1 MPNRPTPLITGEI
14 YHVLNRGTGSIPIFK
29 NKYDYQKFIQIFLY
43 YQNENPPVRFSRIS
57 FLPREQQEEIF
68 SRLKKEKD
76 FRVEIIAYCLMPNH
90 FHFLLRQKKEGG
102 IANFIRL
109 STNSYA
115 RYFNTKYQRKGS
127 LFEGRFG
134 AVRIEN
140 EFQLLHVS
148 RYIHLN
154 PYSSFLVKN
163 LTLLVD
169 YPFSSL
175 PEYLGKTKEEIC
187 QKEVVLSEFS
197 SAEKYKAFVMDQADY
212 QRELEKIKHQTLE
225 E

>member
-1 MPNRPTPLITGEI
+1 
-14 YHVLNRGTGSIPIFK
+14 VLNRGTGAIPIFK
-29 NKYDYQKFIQIFLY
+29 NRYNHQKFIQIFLY
-43 YQNENPPVRFSRIS
+43 YQNENPPVRFSRLS
-57 FLPREQQEEIF
+57 FLSKDQREEIF
-68 SRLKKEKD
+68 SQFKKKKD

-90 FHFLLRQKKEGG
+90 FHFLLRQTKEGG

-115 RYFNTKYQRKGS
+115 RWFNAKYQRKGS

-134 AVRIEN
+134 AVIIEN

-154 PYSSFLVKN
+154 PYSSYLVKN
-163 LTLLVD
+163 LASLLD

-187 QKEVVLSEFS
+187 QKEAILAEFS
-197 SAEKYKAFVMDQADY
+197 SAEKYKAFVLDQADY
-212 QRELEKIKHQTLE
+212 QRELEKIKHQNLE

>member
-14 YHVLNRGTGSIPIFK
+14 YHVLNRGTGGIPIFK
-29 NKYDYQKFIQIFLY
+29 NRYDYQKFIQIFLY
-43 YQNENPPVRFSRIS
+43 YQNENPPVRFSRLS
-57 FLPREQQEEIF
+57 LLSKDQREEIF
-68 SRLKKEKD
+68 SRLKKEKN

-90 FHFLLRQKKEGG
+90 FHFLLKQTKEGG

-163 LTLLVD
+163 LTSLAN

-187 QKEVVLSEFS
+187 QKEIVLAEFS
-197 SAEKYKAFVMDQADY
+197 SVEKYKDFVMDQADY
-212 QRELEKIKHQTLE
+212 QQELEKIKHQTLE